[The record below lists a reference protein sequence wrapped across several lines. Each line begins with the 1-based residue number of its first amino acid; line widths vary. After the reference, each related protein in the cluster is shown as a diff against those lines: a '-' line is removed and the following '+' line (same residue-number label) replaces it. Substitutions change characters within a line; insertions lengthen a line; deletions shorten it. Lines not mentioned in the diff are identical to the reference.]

1 MKYSPNDHTFVV
13 CAYKENKYLE
23 ECLISVINQT
33 VRTNVI
39 ITTSTPNQHIQTLAD
54 KYRLTVSVNNGIG
67 SMADNWNFGVQS
79 AKTNLVTIVHQDDTY
94 EPEYAEKILRAL
106 NRTDHPIIAF
116 SHYAELRNGEKVY
129 HNRLLNVKKCLLFP
143 MKLSTNS
150 VFLRR
155 LSLAFGSA
163 ICCPAVT
170 YVKEY
175 ISADPFDITL
185 QNSVDWNQWEK
196 MSKIKGGF
204 VYVDEPLVCH
214 RIHSASTTSEMIE
227 NQTRRN
233 EDFEI
238 FCRFWPRPI
247 AKIISKVYSTSEKS
261 NALV

>member
-54 KYRLTVSVNNGIG
+54 KYGLTVRVNNGIG
-67 SMADNWNFGVQS
+67 SMVDNWNFGVQS

-106 NRTDHPIIAF
+106 NRADHPIIAF

-129 HNRLLNVKKCLLFP
+129 HNRLLNIKKCLLFP
-143 MKLSTNS
+143 MKLSTDS

-155 LSLAFGSA
+155 LSLAFGNA

-196 MSKIKGGF
+196 MSKIKGDF
-204 VYVDEPLVCH
+204 VYVDEPLMCH

-247 AKIISKVYSTSEKS
+247 AKFISKVYSTGEKS